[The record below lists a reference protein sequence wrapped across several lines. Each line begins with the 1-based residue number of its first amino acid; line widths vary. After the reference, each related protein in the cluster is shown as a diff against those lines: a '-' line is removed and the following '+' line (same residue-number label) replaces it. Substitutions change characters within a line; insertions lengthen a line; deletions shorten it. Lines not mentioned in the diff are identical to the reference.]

1 MKRHFLIFL
10 LVITVQLLKSQYYS
24 SPPKRSNNDIQT
36 LEKLYGMMEREKTN
50 ETKAMQLVFSYRNEV
65 KSEIRRNSKNLSEE
79 SYNYL
84 IKKEKDLWENSILYS
99 IKNYYNGNY
108 SSYLTKN
115 VNSLEYYKEIMLD
128 SLYKHLQE

>member
-1 MKRHFLIFL
+1 MKRHFIIFL
-10 LVITVQLLKSQYYS
+10 LVITAQLLKSQYYS

-84 IKKEKDLWENSILYS
+84 IKKEKDLWENSILFS

-115 VNSLEYYKEIMLD
+115 INSLEYYKELMLD
-128 SLYKHLQE
+128 SLYKHLQK

>member
-1 MKRHFLIFL
+1 MKRLFLIFL
-10 LVITVQLLKSQYYS
+10 LVITTQLLKSQYYS

>member
-1 MKRHFLIFL
+1 MKRHFIIFL
-10 LVITVQLLKSQYYS
+10 LVITAQLLKSQYYS

>member
-1 MKRHFLIFL
+1 
-10 LVITVQLLKSQYYS
+10 
-24 SPPKRSNNDIQT
+24 
-36 LEKLYGMMEREKTN
+36 MEREKTN

-115 VNSLEYYKEIMLD
+115 INSLEYYKELMLD
-128 SLYKHLQE
+128 SLYKHLQK

>member
-1 MKRHFLIFL
+1 
-10 LVITVQLLKSQYYS
+10 
-24 SPPKRSNNDIQT
+24 
-36 LEKLYGMMEREKTN
+36 MEREKTN

>member
-1 MKRHFLIFL
+1 MKRHFIIFL
-10 LVITVQLLKSQYYS
+10 LVITAQLLKSQYYS

-115 VNSLEYYKEIMLD
+115 INSLEYYKELMLD
-128 SLYKHLQE
+128 SLYKHLQK

>member
-1 MKRHFLIFL
+1 MKRHILIFL

-84 IKKEKDLWENSILYS
+84 IKKEKDL
-99 IKNYYNGNY
+99 
-108 SSYLTKN
+108 
-115 VNSLEYYKEIMLD
+115 
-128 SLYKHLQE
+128 

>member
-1 MKRHFLIFL
+1 MKRHFIIFL
-10 LVITVQLLKSQYYS
+10 LVITAQLLKSQYYS

-115 VNSLEYYKEIMLD
+115 INSLEYYKELMLD

>member
-1 MKRHFLIFL
+1 
-10 LVITVQLLKSQYYS
+10 
-24 SPPKRSNNDIQT
+24 
-36 LEKLYGMMEREKTN
+36 MMEREKTN

-115 VNSLEYYKEIMLD
+115 INSLEYYKELMLD
-128 SLYKHLQE
+128 SLYKHLQK

>member
-115 VNSLEYYKEIMLD
+115 INSLEYYKELMLD